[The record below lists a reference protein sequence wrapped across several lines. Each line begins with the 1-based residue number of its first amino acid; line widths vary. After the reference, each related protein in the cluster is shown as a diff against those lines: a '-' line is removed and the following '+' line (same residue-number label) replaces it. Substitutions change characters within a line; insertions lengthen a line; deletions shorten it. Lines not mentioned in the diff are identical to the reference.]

1 MLDILSVELLKELD
15 SQSLTELAGLVHDLQ
30 LEFGPAEG
38 FQTAF
43 RMLIHQAGRRTLL
56 SKHTPSSPKKRSHE
70 QQKSVA
76 ADNEDDAVHEVQNE
90 ALLSKDAAQALAT
103 ATFQLTRVWEKKV
116 LDKDVLDE
124 IRDHMQNN
132 VANFGLVPE
141 KMF

>member
-1 MLDILSVELLKELD
+1 M
-15 SQSLTELAGLVHDLQ
+15 
-30 LEFGPAEG
+30 
-38 FQTAF
+38 
-43 RMLIHQAGRRTLL
+43 LL
-56 SKHTPSSPKKRSHE
+56 SKHTPSSSKKRSYE

-90 ALLSKDAAQALAT
+90 ARILSKDAAQ
-103 ATFQLTRVWEKKV
+103 ATFQLTRVWEMKV
-116 LDKDVLDE
+116 LDKDVVSTTYTIFQKDHKMVLDE

>member
-1 MLDILSVELLKELD
+1 M
-15 SQSLTELAGLVHDLQ
+15 
-30 LEFGPAEG
+30 
-38 FQTAF
+38 
-43 RMLIHQAGRRTLL
+43 LL
-56 SKHTPSSPKKRSHE
+56 SKQTPSSSKKRSHE

-76 ADNEDDAVHEVQNE
+76 ADNEDDAAHEVQNE

-103 ATFQLTRVWEKKV
+103 ATFHLTRVWEKKV
-116 LDKDVLDE
+116 LDKDVVSTTYTLFQKDHKMVLDE